1 MSDKV
6 PVRGLFI
13 KALPPIGSSRV
24 TNLMSV
30 QIPWY
35 NMEVSPSDRKVK
47 VIEHSIFTEKQ
58 GND

>member
-1 MSDKV
+1 MSEQI

-24 TNLMSV
+24 TNSMSV

-35 NMEVSPSDRKVK
+35 NTEVSSDRKVK